1 VPANSLLPVAG
12 GKVRL
17 GKRDATYGWDNEYGE
32 RHIELAPFQA
42 SRMLVSN
49 AEYLAFVQAGGYGQ
63 QQWWDE
69 EGWGWCQY
77 AKAQMP
83 TFWVGDP
90 AEPGQLQ
97 LRLMTEQV
105 AMPWDWP
112 VEVNQ
117 LEAAAFCR
125 WKAARTG
132 LPIQLPSEAEWMLL
146 REQLPGDQPDWTEA
160 PGNINLARFASSCPV
175 DACPQGEFF
184 DLVGNVWQ
192 WTSTAIEASTAL
204 KSTRSTTTSPPPPL
218 MASTP

>member
-1 VPANSLLPVAG
+1 
-12 GKVRL
+12 
-17 GKRDATYGWDNEYGE
+17 
-32 RHIELAPFQA
+32 
-42 SRMLVSN
+42 
-49 AEYLAFVQAGGYGQ
+49 
-63 QQWWDE
+63 
-69 EGWGWCQY
+69 WCQY

-90 AEPGQLQ
+90 AETEQLQ

-125 WKAARTG
+125 WQAARTG
-132 LPIQLPSEAEWMLL
+132 LPIQLPSEAEWQLL

-192 WTSTAIEASTAL
+192 WTSTAIDGFDGFKIHPLYDDFSTPTFDGKHNLIKGGSWISTGNEAL
-204 KSTRSTTTSPPPPL
+204 KSSRY
-218 MASTP
+218 AFRRH